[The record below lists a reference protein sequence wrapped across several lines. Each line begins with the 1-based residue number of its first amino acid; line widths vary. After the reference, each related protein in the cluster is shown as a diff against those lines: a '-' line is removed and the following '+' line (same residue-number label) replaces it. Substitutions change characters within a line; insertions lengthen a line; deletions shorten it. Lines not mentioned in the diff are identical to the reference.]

1 MNFRIGLKNCFI
13 RTTPIIF
20 LGFAL
25 FNNKNKQNL
34 HMKEFNL
41 KPKSKIDE
49 LIDKY
54 ISKCQEL
61 VRHGAYYKIT
71 SEQENESL
79 NRVVARDESDYSAY
93 RLLYEEYIKLNNLDV
108 SDKKGNLYDKD
119 ELTFAKTIICVMS
132 ELLDEF
138 VEEAD
143 IQITRNLK
151 NKAFTTKM
159 SPLERVDIKEI
170 CLGALKS
177 IEPTVF
183 SIHIDTEDVYPDV
196 LDYSKGKFYAI
207 NQKYLDY
214 PNKFPLLKEYGV
226 YSDWPNDRV
235 IYKNKD
241 IVVIINEE
249 EHLKFKLNF
258 NKIYSKEKLTTSLFE
273 LYEMLD
279 QFEKIVPFAYDDK
292 FGYLSSLPS
301 NTGNSIHFQLKVK
314 LNSDIE

>member
-1 MNFRIGLKNCFI
+1 M
-13 RTTPIIF
+13 
-20 LGFAL
+20 
-25 FNNKNKQNL
+25 
-34 HMKEFNL
+34 
-41 KPKSKIDE
+41 
-49 LIDKY
+49 Y
-54 ISKCQEL
+54 
-61 VRHGAYYKIT
+61 
-71 SEQENESL
+71 
-79 NRVVARDESDYSAY
+79 
-93 RLLYEEYIKLNNLDV
+93 
-108 SDKKGNLYDKD
+108 
-119 ELTFAKTIICVMS
+119 
-132 ELLDEF
+132 EF

-151 NKAFTTKM
+151 NKAFTTRM
-159 SPLERVDIKEI
+159 SPLERVDLKEI
-170 CLGALKS
+170 CLGALKT
-177 IEPTVF
+177 IEPIVF
-183 SIHIDTEDVYPDV
+183 STHIDTEDEYPEI

-249 EHLKFKLNF
+249 EHLKFKVNF
-258 NKIYSKEKLTTSLFE
+258 NKTDSKEKLTTSLFQ

-314 LNSDIE
+314 LNSDIEKQEKIKSNLTTLSRQFNDNLIVSIESSDNSKVLKIINSSANVPFVQIMLELLQNKEFLI